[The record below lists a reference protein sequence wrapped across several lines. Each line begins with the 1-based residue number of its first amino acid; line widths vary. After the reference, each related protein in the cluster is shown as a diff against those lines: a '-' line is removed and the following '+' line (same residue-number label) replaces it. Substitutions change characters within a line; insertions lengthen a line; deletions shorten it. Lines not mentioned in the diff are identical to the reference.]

1 MRGYDTSIK
10 HSKIMCG
17 IIGGNGFNIKTI
29 NNGIEKIKHRGR
41 DNSSYVI
48 VDNFFIG
55 HNRLSIQDLSNSAN
69 QPMWNEEK
77 TVCIVYNGELW
88 DSGYTLNLKDSIT
101 IPFRT
106 KSDTEIILNGYLE
119 YGVGVFAELDGMF
132 SFCIVDTRIDKA
144 FLVRDYIGELPF
156 WYAIDNE
163 EKLVFCSE
171 KKGLPLSE
179 LFEEQVKTV
188 YPGTYIEYDYKTYE
202 HKSISYYT
210 LPTEI
215 INDDR
220 ETIIKNIRKMLE
232 EAVDVK
238 MVSDVP
244 ICTILSGGIDSVI
257 ATYLLSKRKPD
268 VQAFV
273 VSMGD
278 GNTVNDDIKYARIA
292 AKEFGV
298 TLNEIILSEDDV
310 QNSIEEALY
319 VIEQCRWQNLGSAIA
334 QIALGKKINEMGF
347 KVVFSGDLSDE
358 LWGSYGH
365 IQAFHWKPEDYDLAR
380 RKLVAD
386 VHKTNF
392 ITTNQSI
399 MWGGTVEVRTPYSW
413 RPFVEYA
420 LNIPPLYQKEN
431 GHMKPLLR
439 EAFRGEI
446 SDELLWRK
454 KVFFAQGA
462 RTADLIE
469 NQKDTLKSKLKSLFL
484 YKGDVIRNKF
494 FSNA

>member
-1 MRGYDTSIK
+1 
-10 HSKIMCG
+10 MCG
-17 IIGGNGFNIKTI
+17 IIGGNGFNSES
-29 NNGIEKIKHRGR
+29 IEIGLDKIKHRGR
-41 DNSSYVI
+41 DNSSSA
-48 VDNFFIG
+48 FIEG
-55 HNRLSIQDLSNSAN
+55 FYAAHNRLSIQDLSDTAN
-69 QPMWNEEK
+69 QPMWDAGYN
-77 TVCIVYNGELW
+77 VCIVYNGELW
-88 DSGYTLNLKDSIT
+88 GSKYTTELKESIT

-106 KSDTEIILNGYLE
+106 KSDTEIILNAYLQFGPE
-119 YGVGVFAELDGMF
+119 SFRKLDGMF
-132 SFCIVDTRIDKA
+132 SFCIVDKRINKA

-156 WYAIDNE
+156 WYAINNDG
-163 EKLVFCSE
+163 KIVFCSE
-171 KKGLPLSE
+171 KKGLPISE

-188 YPGTYIEYDYKTYE
+188 YPGTYIEYDYKTLE
-202 HKSISYYT
+202 HKSVTYYS
-210 LPTEI
+210 LPTER

-220 ETIIKNIRKMLE
+220 DTIIKTIRKQLE

-238 MVSDVP
+238 MISDVP

-268 VQAFV
+268 IQAFV

-278 GNTVNDDIKYARIA
+278 GDTVNDDIKYARIA

-298 TLNEIILSEDDV
+298 TLNEIILTESDV
-310 QNSIEEALY
+310 VNSIDEALY
-319 VIEQCRWQNLGSAIA
+319 VIEQHRWQNLGSAIA
-334 QIALGKKINEMGF
+334 QIALGKRINEMGF

-365 IQAFHWKPEDYDLAR
+365 IQAFHYTPESYDIAR
-380 RKLVAD
+380 RKLVKD

-469 NQKDTLKSKLKSLFL
+469 KQKDTLKSKLKSLFS
-484 YKGDVIRNKF
+484 YKGDRILNKF
-494 FSNA
+494 FQNA